1 MTTQSTVGE
10 IVAIT
15 TTDSDPRLLVCTVD
29 GEHVTGVLLADLA
42 TETIRRLQASEPDT
56 ATRRELA
63 TAVERAEECM
73 SFTVPTTDCALVE
86 RDNSRPGPF
95 EEGDD

>member
-1 MTTQSTVGE
+1 MTPQPTAGE

-29 GEHVTGVLLADLA
+29 DDQITGVLLADLA
-42 TETIRRLQASEPDT
+42 TETIRRLRASEPDT

-63 TAVERAEECM
+63 TAVERADECM

-86 RDNSRPGPF
+86 RDSSRSGPF
-95 EEGDD
+95 TGGEH

>member
-1 MTTQSTVGE
+1 MMTQPTVGE
-10 IVAIT
+10 IVAST
-15 TTDSDPRLLVCTVD
+15 TTDSDLRLLVCTVD
-29 GEHVTGVLLADLA
+29 DDEITGVLLADLA
-42 TETIRRLQASEPDT
+42 TETLHRLRRSDYDT